1 MKINLKKV
9 RDFNGIHTHGLCI
22 RATKLYHSC
31 YEHPYNGGG
40 QFVEFIILTRERN
53 ETYLCGFYT
62 RCLYWVSSQ
71 PSPRSNYSPSPP
83 MELMTSQSLPP
94 SSASSVMI
102 LSHSIDLAGLAHR
115 KNSLTWHCFLTSN
128 SNQSDKICLPY
139 PRGFHTKQLSHPP
152 MDRSGPG
159 SLLTPSKTASPLV
172 FLRLHWLEHRRCP
185 CSSENLAG
193 TL

>member
-71 PSPRSNYSPSPP
+71 PSPRSNYSPSSA

-128 SNQSDKICLPY
+128 SNQSDKICPPY
-139 PRGFHTKQLSHPP
+139 PRGFYTKLSHPP
-152 MDRSGPG
+152 RIGLGLALCWHLARLQAPWCFSGYTG
-159 SLLTPSKTASPLV
+159 LNTGDACVQAKT
-172 FLRLHWLEHRRCP
+172 
-185 CSSENLAG
+185 
-193 TL
+193 